1 MQRPDNRRLFFF
13 LGLLAMAIL
22 YSVYNLYLLDEH
34 FFEITSRKTRHLIKF
49 GSVLVAY
56 VIGFLAFK
64 KYCPAWLMQLWT
76 IIYAAGLLLL
86 VLFGIYDE
94 WISSFSMPFR
104 NLVITLHECLIS
116 PIPYVIIGIINFAL

>member
-1 MQRPDNRRLFFF
+1 
-13 LGLLAMAIL
+13 MAVL
-22 YSVYNLYLLDEH
+22 YSVYNLYLLDER
-34 FFEITSRKTRHLIKF
+34 FFEITSRKTRHGIKF

-56 VIGFLAFK
+56 AIGVLAFK

-116 PIPYVIIGIINFAL
+116 PIPYVIIGIINFAR